1 MPNQRGD
8 LETVQS
14 LRAIAALLVVAFHG
28 VGAWSSRILHQPA
41 HEIWANGSGG
51 VDIFFVISGLVMMI
65 SADRVAARIGA
76 WRIFL
81 RQRIIRVVPLYWI
94 MTTAKVVA
102 ILVLPASL
110 MRTSLTLSHVVGSYF
125 FIPMRDPNGEIYPV
139 LEVGW
144 TLYYEMLFYAL
155 VTTALA
161 LRVPLLAIAGPAL
174 SAFALTAIVGG
185 FGGFAHT
192 IMGEFA
198 NTIVI
203 EFIFGAMIG
212 IGIKRGIIIPQ
223 PAAAL
228 LLGLGFAFIL
238 SAPVVTAF
246 LRPLTW
252 GLPAAC
258 IVAGAVSLEDWLRGR
273 IPRWIL
279 DAGDASYSIYLMH
292 VFIIPPLFTI
302 ITRIAPVTLWLPTI
316 VAASLLMST
325 AVGRFGFMWL
335 ERPLLHRLR
344 PTPLSQQVR

>member
-1 MPNQRGD
+1 MPNERGD

-28 VGAWSSRILHQPA
+28 VGAWSSRILHQRA
-41 HEIWANGSGG
+41 DEIWANGSGG

-65 SADRVAARIGA
+65 SADRVAGRIGA

-110 MRTSLTLSHVVGSYF
+110 VRTPLALSHVVGSYF
-125 FIPMRDPNGEIYPV
+125 LIPTRDPNGEIYPV

-174 SAFALTAIVGG
+174 SAFAMTAIVGG
-185 FGGFAHT
+185 FAHT
-192 IMGEFA
+192 IVGEFA

-212 IGIKRGIIIPQ
+212 IGIKRGIIIPE

-238 SAPVVTAF
+238 TGPVLTAF

-252 GLPAAC
+252 GLPATC
-258 IVAGAVSLEDWLRGR
+258 IVAGAVSLEDRLRGSL
-273 IPRWIL
+273 PRWIL
-279 DAGDASYSIYLMH
+279 DAGDASYSIYLIH
-292 VFIIPPLFTI
+292 VFIIPPMFII
-302 ITRIAPVTLWLPTI
+302 ITRIVPATLWLPTI
-316 VAASLLMST
+316 VTASLAMST

-335 ERPLLHRLR
+335 ERPLLRRLR
-344 PTPLSQQVR
+344 PTPISISQQVS